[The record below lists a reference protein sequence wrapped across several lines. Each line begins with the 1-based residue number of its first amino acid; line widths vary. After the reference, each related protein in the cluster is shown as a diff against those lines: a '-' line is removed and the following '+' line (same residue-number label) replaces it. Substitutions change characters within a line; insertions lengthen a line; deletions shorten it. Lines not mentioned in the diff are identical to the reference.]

1 MDARA
6 IFDVNIRMLEHITN
20 SFQKDHG
27 TEIDSPM
34 TPQDKDSVLNFERKS
49 STPFWESVP

>member
-34 TPQDKDSVLNFERKS
+34 TPQDKDSVLNF
-49 STPFWESVP
+49 

>member
-1 MDARA
+1 
-6 IFDVNIRMLEHITN
+6 MLEHITN

-34 TPQDKDSVLNFERKS
+34 TPQDKDSVLNFEKEKLDTLLGIGALFG
-49 STPFWESVP
+49 TPSGTSP